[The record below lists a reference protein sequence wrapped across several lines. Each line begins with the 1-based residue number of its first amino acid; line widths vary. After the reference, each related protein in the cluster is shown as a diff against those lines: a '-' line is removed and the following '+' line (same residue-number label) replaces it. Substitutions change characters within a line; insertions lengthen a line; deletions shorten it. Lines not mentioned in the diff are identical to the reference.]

1 MEANDIN
8 QSVGQEL
15 NSLSS
20 TRYLY
25 NPQADSVRSIPATI
39 FRNDTNWKFMTMII
53 FMNIVVSLSV
63 CLIFDYSKQINQK
76 SEETMKSEI
85 QDRVLH
91 DQDQKMEVI
100 KLGLINTL
108 QKESFD
114 LSKKL
119 KNHIDAR
126 ISEIYI
132 STTMA
137 STTSAPNP
145 IIHVKEIE
153 IKFSKMEENMAKI
166 SGDMKICT
174 KGVADNSLLLQ
185 KLKNDNRSDQ
195 IHIELSKMAENITN
209 LSISLDKCAE
219 GVAENSEKLRNME
232 NQENLLDHFSNYTL
246 EEKYDHLE
254 TMIESTPLSKNG
266 SD

>member
-1 MEANDIN
+1 MKWRATFVALAIFGLFYFGPNLPAGKCSSSRRIGRNILQTPEDIAKCEQDKPDCGLSDSEEDKEEFN
-8 QSVGQEL
+8 SQVKAYFKCFDEPESQEVYCDGL
-15 NSLSS
+15 VAQKKCERED
-20 TRYLY
+20 T
-25 NPQADSVRSIPATI
+25 
-39 FRNDTNWKFMTMII
+39 TNWKFTIMVI
-53 FMNIVVSLSV
+53 FITIVVSLLV

-114 LSKKL
+114 LSKNL
-119 KNHIDAR
+119 KNHIDEK

-153 IKFSKMEENMAKI
+153 IKFSKMEENMANI
-166 SGDMKICT
+166 SRDVKICT
-174 KGVADNSLLLQ
+174 KG
-185 KLKNDNRSDQ
+185 
-195 IHIELSKMAENITN
+195 IP
-209 LSISLDKCAE
+209 
-219 GVAENSEKLRNME
+219 LRMPVGTF
-232 NQENLLDHFSNYTL
+232 LHAGFSAYFFYL
-246 EEKYDHLE
+246 EHGKVV
-254 TMIESTPLSKNG
+254 NF
-266 SD
+266 